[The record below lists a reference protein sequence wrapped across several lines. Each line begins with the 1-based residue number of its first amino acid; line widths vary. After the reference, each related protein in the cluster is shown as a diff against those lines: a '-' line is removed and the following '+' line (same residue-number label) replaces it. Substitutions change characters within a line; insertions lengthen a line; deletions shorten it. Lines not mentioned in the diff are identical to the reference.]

1 MPLILMVGL
10 PSSGKTTRAREIQ
23 KYFIEQHKEVI
34 LISDNEIISK
44 MNMDKNVLY
53 LEMKKEK
60 DLRSKLHSDALKSLT
75 KENVVILDSGNF
87 IKGMFRFRYELY
99 CSSKSLSTP
108 KCLVVCDISTEKA
121 WELNER
127 RPEQEKYAR
136 KTFNDLVMR
145 YEEPNHSNRWDSP
158 LINLQL
164 DDTLPGEDIRK
175 AIFEVAAPV
184 PNQSTINAP
193 LNSSSYLY
201 DLDQKT
207 QEVINSII
215 QLKKQGVEGEN
226 IELVDYE
233 GKYLNKLDKSI
244 SLVQLAK
251 SRKQFLSYAKSHVS
265 VTNDQSNIVN
275 MFIQFLNN
283 TVTC

>member
-1 MPLILMVGL
+1 MPLILMVGF

-23 KYFIEQHKEVI
+23 KYFAENQQRNVV
-34 LISDNEIISK
+34 LISDNEIISQ
-44 MNMDKNVLY
+44 MNIDKNALF

-60 DLRSKLHSDALKSLT
+60 ELRSKLHSDALKSLT

-87 IKGMFRFRYELY
+87 IKGFRYELY

-108 KCLVVCDISTEKA
+108 KCLVVCDISPTRA
-121 WELNER
+121 WELNESR
-127 RPEQEKYAR
+127 AENEKYIR
-136 KTFNDLVMR
+136 KTFDDLVMR

-164 DDTLPGEDIRK
+164 DDTLPAEDIRK
-175 AIFEVAAPV
+175 AIFEVAAPT

-201 DLDQKT
+201 DLDKKT

-226 IELVDYE
+226 IELTDYE
-233 GKYLNKLDKSI
+233 GKYLTKLDKNVSMLQ
-244 SLVQLAK
+244 LVK
-251 SRKQFLSYAKSHVS
+251 SRKQFLSYAKSHAS
-265 VTNDQSNIVN
+265 TTNDQSNIVT

>member
-1 MPLILMVGL
+1 MVGL
-10 PSSGKTTRAREIQ
+10 PSSGKTTRACQIK
-23 KYFIEQHKEVI
+23 KYFTEQHREVI
-34 LISDNEIISK
+34 LISDNEIISQ
-44 MNMDKNVLY
+44 MNIDKNVLF

-60 DLRSKLHSDALKSLT
+60 ELRSKLHSDVLKCLT

-87 IKGMFRFRYELY
+87 IKGFRYELY

-108 KCLVVCDISTEKA
+108 KCLVVCDISPVKA
-121 WELNER
+121 WELNENR
-127 RPEQEKYAR
+127 TNNSKYNR
-136 KTFNDLVMR
+136 KTFDDLVMR

-164 DDTLPGEDIRK
+164 DDTLPTEEIRK
-175 AIFEVAAPV
+175 SIFEVTAPV

-201 DLDQKT
+201 DLDKKT

-226 IELVDYE
+226 IELPDYK
-233 GKYLNKLDKSI
+233 GKFLNKLDKSVSMI
-244 SLVQLAK
+244 QLAK
-251 SRKQFLSYAKSHVS
+251 SRKQFLSYAKSHAS
-265 VTNDQSNIVN
+265 ITNDQTNTVN
-275 MFIQFLNN
+275 MFLQFLNN
-283 TVTC
+283 TITC

>member
-1 MPLILMVGL
+1 MLYD
-10 PSSGKTTRAREIQ
+10 SEHEIQ
-23 KYFIEQHKEVI
+23 KYFTEQQNREVI

-44 MNMDKNVLY
+44 MNLDKNVLY
-53 LEMKKEK
+53 L
-60 DLRSKLHSDALKSLT
+60 
-75 KENVVILDSGNF
+75 G
-87 IKGMFRFRYELY
+87 FRYELY

-127 RPEQEKYAR
+127 RPEQEKYIR

-145 YEEPNHSNRWDSP
+145 YEESNHSNRWDSP

-164 DDTLPGEDIRK
+164 DDTLPAEDIRK

-226 IELVDYE
+226 IELVDYG

-251 SRKQFLSYAKSHVS
+251 SREQFLSYAKSHVS
-265 VTNDQSNIVN
+265 VTNSQSNIINV
-275 MFIQFLNN
+275 FIEFLNN
-283 TVTC
+283 NVTC

>member
-23 KYFIEQHKEVI
+23 KYFTEEQHKEVI
-34 LISDNEIISK
+34 LISDNEIISE

-87 IKGMFRFRYELY
+87 IKGFRYELY

-121 WELNER
+121 WELNEN
-127 RPEQEKYAR
+127 RPEQEKYVR

-164 DDTLPGEDIRK
+164 DDTLPAEDIRK
-175 AIFEVAAPV
+175 AIFEVAAPI

-226 IELVDYE
+226 IELVNYE

-265 VTNDQSNIVN
+265 VANDQSNIVN

-283 TVTC
+283 TITC